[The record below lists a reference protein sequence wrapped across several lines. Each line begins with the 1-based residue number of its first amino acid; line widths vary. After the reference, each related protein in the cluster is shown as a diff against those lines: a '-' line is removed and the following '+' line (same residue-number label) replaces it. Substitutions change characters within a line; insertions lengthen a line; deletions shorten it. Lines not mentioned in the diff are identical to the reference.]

1 MAPLEKLLN
10 YEYNPGPAFTG
21 VSFSDSL
28 KLGKRKYPE
37 KHDQVKN
44 KLRAGGRQHSKCW
57 KISEL
62 QYNPG

>member
-1 MAPLEKLLN
+1 MLTPLEKLLN
-10 YEYNPGPAFTG
+10 YENNPGLAFTG

-37 KHDQVKN
+37 KHDQVEN
-44 KLRAGGRQHSKCW
+44 ELQAGGRQHSKWW

-62 QYNPG
+62 LMV